1 MQDGLAD
8 SGDRAG
14 IIDIRSEI
22 ASVVDTAE
30 HPSRV
35 GRDTKKAEPRTI
47 GRRAMHRKAARRLL
61 FEADGA
67 LPRDRVADAGLR
79 TRRRDDHAFATLA
92 RGFKQGGEARGI
104 DAVVVAEEEFHAR
117 QFSGDARKGTKV
129 DAAGGRAEVSGM
141 KKYPVTLLQIGMLS
155 GTRATAAA
163 GLALV
168 LASRIPRE
176 KRAAIGW
183 SLLGAGSIF
192 YLTLVADVVLRN
204 KE

>member
-1 MQDGLAD
+1 
-8 SGDRAG
+8 
-14 IIDIRSEI
+14 
-22 ASVVDTAE
+22 
-30 HPSRV
+30 
-35 GRDTKKAEPRTI
+35 
-47 GRRAMHRKAARRLL
+47 
-61 FEADGA
+61 
-67 LPRDRVADAGLR
+67 
-79 TRRRDDHAFATLA
+79 
-92 RGFKQGGEARGI
+92 
-104 DAVVVAEEEFHAR
+104 
-117 QFSGDARKGTKV
+117 
-129 DAAGGRAEVSGM
+129 M